1 MKASR
6 FRGAFFMSSFLNQ
19 FPYFEILFEMRKTYA
34 INYLLLMFVSVL
46 CFSCEHFQD
55 DLFSEIQQREMNRS
69 QLDTFDLRV
78 LTDFQWDSVLFVE
91 GNESVPEF
99 KEFIEERLNRHSS
112 NIHWEKRPEGMI
124 DKSLKY
130 TTEDLPAITDRFY
143 FLTPMKTIITRDIDH
158 FGADQGMYFQV
169 ISTSKDTVSKSD
181 WISRDAC
188 KIVCS

>member
-6 FRGAFFMSSFLNQ
+6 FRGAFFMPSFLNQ
-19 FPYFEILFEMRKTYA
+19 FPYFEILFEMRKTYTT
-34 INYLLLMFVSVL
+34 NYLLLMFVSVL

-112 NIHWEKRPEGMI
+112 NIHWEKRREGMI
-124 DKSLKY
+124 DKSLKH
-130 TTEDLPAITDRFY
+130 TTEDLPANTDRFY

-188 KIVCS
+188 KIVCN